1 MRGRYQMMDW
11 ELQKWKQEL
20 SAVIARLSQNKS
32 YQEDFTHLDVC
43 PANIEKALEDMGWE
57 CDEQDENGWQSD
69 CWLYFSHYDYDFVL
83 VLYYCGYTFE
93 MKLSIAASED

>member
-32 YQEDFTHLDVC
+32 YQEDFTHLDVL
-43 PANIEKALEDMGWE
+43 PRK
-57 CDEQDENGWQSD
+57 
-69 CWLYFSHYDYDFVL
+69 Y
-83 VLYYCGYTFE
+83 
-93 MKLSIAASED
+93 